1 MCGSRPLLT
10 TLGGSIIVD
19 AVRHATVPLAGV
31 MDRLAAHPARRR
43 TILSALE
50 VTFPVLSVTAA
61 AAIVYS
67 GNYAQWSSRLLGAAL
82 ILIAL
87 KLAAGL
93 VTGAFA
99 GRWRFAG
106 LHDAMSIVR
115 SALLA
120 GGAGLLLLH
129 WLQLVDTSLR
139 LVAADTST
147 YLVLSCGA
155 RLGSRWLHERARRA
169 AAGPEAGHRRTV
181 IVGAGEAGSA
191 VIKNIQASPRLA
203 MDPVAA
209 VDDDRSKCGSRLHGV
224 PVAGPVT
231 HLPRIVEQYRA
242 DEIVISIPS
251 ASGEQMRRVV
261 DACVAARVPFR
272 IAPDPE
278 DLLNGHHRRGTLRV
292 LQPSDLLGRPDAELN
307 LEELRAELHGARV
320 VVTGAAGSIGS
331 ELTRQLIRL
340 DPAVLYLVDRNE
352 NDLYFLC
359 DELERRRVR
368 VAHVEVIQDIR
379 EPRRMARIMAELKPT
394 HVFHAAAFKHVP
406 LMEFHLLEAVEN
418 NILGTWATLEAAR
431 AAGVGKF
438 VLISTDKAVRP
449 TSVMGATKRFVELLV
464 AEWTRETP
472 MRSVIVRFGNV
483 LGSNGSVV
491 PLFQRQIAE
500 GGPVTVTSREATRY
514 FMTTT
519 EAAQLVLQAVA
530 MPESAG
536 KVAILDMGR
545 PIRIWDLAEQLTR
558 MSGLR
563 PGIDIEIVE
572 TGLRPGEK
580 LHEELW
586 WETEQAC
593 CSSHPRILLRPVAGG
608 RISVASLIPLI
619 RALVEQDD
627 EIALRRVLEESVGL
641 ASDSEPA
648 SIVSQAP
655 HGAWSPRQAS
665 AI

>member
-1 MCGSRPLLT
+1 M
-10 TLGGSIIVD
+10 D

-169 AAGPEAGHRRTV
+169 AAGPEAGQRRTV

-320 VVTGAAGSIGS
+320 LVTGAAGSIGS

-340 DPAVLYLVDRNE
+340 DPAVLYLIDRNE

-530 MPESAG
+530 SPESAG

-593 CSSHPRILLRPVAGG
+593 CSSHPRILLGPVAGG

-619 RALVEQDD
+619 RALVERDD

>member
-50 VTFPVLSVTAA
+50 VSFPVLSVTAA

-87 KLAAGL
+87 QLAAGL

-209 VDDDRSKCGSRLHGV
+209 VDDDRSKRGSRLHGV
-224 PVAGPVT
+224 PVVGPVR

-278 DLLNGHHRRGTLRV
+278 DLLNGHHRHGTLRV

-464 AEWTRETP
+464 AEWTCETP

-530 MPESAG
+530 SPESAG

-563 PGIDIEIVE
+563 PGVDIEIVE

-586 WETEQAC
+586 WETEHAVP
-593 CSSHPRILLRPVAGG
+593 SGHPKIMLATVGNVAGG
-608 RISVASLIPLI
+608 VVGLIPLI
-619 RALVEQDD
+619 RELVEQDD
-627 EIALRRVLEESVGL
+627 ELRLRHLLERAVGL
-641 ASDSEPA
+641 TNGHAAPPA
-648 SIVSQAP
+648 AELVAESRAVSA
-655 HGAWSPRQAS
+655 
-665 AI
+665 